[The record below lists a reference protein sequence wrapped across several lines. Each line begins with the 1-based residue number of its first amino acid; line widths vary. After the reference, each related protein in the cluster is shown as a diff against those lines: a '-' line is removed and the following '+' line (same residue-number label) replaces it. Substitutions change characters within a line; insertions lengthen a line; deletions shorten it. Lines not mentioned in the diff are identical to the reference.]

1 MEIGLLIKVL
11 PWIPQVERDFWNA
24 GRPRRRRGHL
34 AGKPLGRRGRLLI
47 PKRTVR
53 PLPHRLPIGLGE
65 FSGGVQVVAVHGIG
79 LAVDHCR
86 NGHGAIGR
94 GQPQVLRA
102 ARGGGAAFTVFGQ
115 QAAVFCVHIGPA
127 QLLGIAGGGAPEF
140 AEEEVEQLLD
150 KAGLFALG
158 SLVAVSLIA
167 IIGQQVVQVLG
178 AGGFACGA
186 VASSGSGLLK
196 AQQAVGL
203 AGFGAKLGVSA

>member
-1 MEIGLLIKVL
+1 MEPRLLIKVL
-11 PWIPQVERDFWNA
+11 PRIPQIERDFRGA
-24 GRPRRRRGHL
+24 GRTRCRVGHL
-34 AGKPLGRRGRLLI
+34 TRKPLGRRRRLFI

-53 PLPHRLPIGLGE
+53 PLPHGLPIGLGE

-79 LAVDHCR
+79 LAVEHCR
-86 NGHGAIGR
+86 NGHGPVGR

-127 QLLGIAGGGAPEF
+127 QFLGIAGGGAPEL

-158 SLVAVSLIA
+158 GLVAVSVVA
-167 IIGQQVVQVLG
+167 VIGQQVVQVLG
-178 AGGFACGA
+178 AGGLACGA

-196 AQQAVGL
+196 AQQPVDL
-203 AGFGAKLGVSA
+203 AGVGAKLGVSA

>member
-1 MEIGLLIKVL
+1 MEPRLLIKVL
-11 PWIPQVERDFWNA
+11 PRIPQVECDFGGA
-24 GRPRRRRGHL
+24 GRPRSRVCHL
-34 AGKPLGRRGRLLI
+34 TRKPLGRRGRLLI

-53 PLPHRLPIGLGE
+53 PLPHGLPIGLGE
-65 FSGGVQVVAVHGIG
+65 FSGGDQVVAVHGVG
-79 LAVDHCR
+79 LAVDHSR
-86 NGHGAIGR
+86 NGHGPIGR

-127 QLLGIAGGGAPEF
+127 QFFGIAGGGAPEF

-158 SLVAVSLIA
+158 GLVAVSVIA
-167 IIGQQVVQVLG
+167 VIGQQVVQVLG

-186 VASSGSGLLK
+186 VASIGCGLFK

-203 AGFGAKLGVSA
+203 AGF

>member
-1 MEIGLLIKVL
+1 MEPRLLIKVL
-11 PWIPQVERDFWNA
+11 PRIPQVECDFWGA
-24 GRPRRRRGHL
+24 GRVRRRDGHL
-34 AGKPLGRRGRLLI
+34 TRKPLGRRRRLFI

-65 FSGGVQVVAVHGIG
+65 FSGGVQVVAVHGVG
-79 LAVDHCR
+79 LAVDHSR
-86 NGHGAIGR
+86 NGHGPIGR

-127 QLLGIAGGGAPEF
+127 QFLGIAGGGAPEF

-150 KAGLFALG
+150 EAGLFALG
-158 SLVAVSLIA
+158 VLAFVAV
-167 IIGQQVVQVLG
+167 IGQQVVQVLG
-178 AGGFACGA
+178 AGGLACGA

-196 AQQAVGL
+196 AQQPVDL
-203 AGFGAKLGVSA
+203 AGVGAKLGVSA

>member
-1 MEIGLLIKVL
+1 MEPRLLIKVL
-11 PWIPQVERDFWNA
+11 PRIPQVECDFWGA
-24 GRPRRRRGHL
+24 GRVRRRDGHL
-34 AGKPLGRRGRLLI
+34 TRKPLGRRRRLFI

-65 FSGGVQVVAVHGIG
+65 FSGGVQVVAVHGVG
-79 LAVDHCR
+79 LAVDHSR
-86 NGHGAIGR
+86 NGHGPIGR

-158 SLVAVSLIA
+158 GLVAVSVVA
-167 IIGQQVVQVLG
+167 VIGQQVVQVLG
-178 AGGFACGA
+178 AGGLACGA

-196 AQQAVGL
+196 AQQPVDL
-203 AGFGAKLGVSA
+203 AGVGAKLGVSA

>member
-1 MEIGLLIKVL
+1 MEPRLLIKVL
-11 PWIPQVERDFWNA
+11 PRIPQVECDFWGA
-24 GRPRRRRGHL
+24 GRPRRRVGHL
-34 AGKPLGRRGRLLI
+34 TRKPLGRRGRLLI

-65 FSGGVQVVAVHGIG
+65 FSGGVQVVAVHGVG

-127 QLLGIAGGGAPEF
+127 QFLGIAGGGAPEF

-150 KAGLFALG
+150 EAGLFALG
-158 SLVAVSLIA
+158 VLSVIA

-178 AGGFACGA
+178 AGGLACGA

-196 AQQAVGL
+196 AQQPVDL
-203 AGFGAKLGVSA
+203 AGVGAKLGVSA

>member
-1 MEIGLLIKVL
+1 MEPRLPIKVL
-11 PWIPQVERDFWNA
+11 PRIPQVERDFLGA
-24 GRPRRRRGHL
+24 GRARSRVCHL
-34 AGKPLGRRGRLLI
+34 TRKPLGRRGRLLI

-127 QLLGIAGGGAPEF
+127 QFLGIAGGGAPEF

-158 SLVAVSLIA
+158 GLVAISLIA
-167 IIGQQVVQVLG
+167 VIGQQVVQVLG

-203 AGFGAKLGVSA
+203 AGF